1 MIRFRIKSLLEEK
14 SFKDGKRYT
23 IKDLIDATG
32 MSRPTFSRIA
42 NEPGYS
48 TTTDTINLLC
58 EFFECQPGEL
68 MEYIPDEE

>member
-14 SFKDGKRYT
+14 SFKEGKRYT
-23 IKDLIDATG
+23 IKDLIETTG
-32 MSRPTFSRIA
+32 MSRPTISRIA

-58 EFFECQPGEL
+58 EFFDCQPGEL
-68 MEYIPDEE
+68 MEFIPDEK